1 MRRFLLF
8 AGLAV
13 LVVNGA
19 QAHMG
24 ATGVVLERM
33 EAMKEIA
40 SAVKAIKGQ
49 LSSDSYSSNVVIE
62 NASIIEKHAGKNFFI
77 NLFPKGSEGGPSE
90 ASSSIWQYWDGFA
103 KISDDLQTR
112 AIAIKEAASDQKP
125 LKQPFTN
132 LVKTCGACH
141 KKFRE
146 KK

>member
-1 MRRFLLF
+1 
-8 AGLAV
+8 
-13 LVVNGA
+13 
-19 QAHMG
+19 MG

-62 NASIIEKHAGKNFFI
+62 NASIIEKHAGKNFI

-90 ASSSIWQYWDGFA
+90 ASSSIWQDWDGFA

-112 AIAIKEAASDQKP
+112 AIAIKDAASDQKP
-125 LKQPFTN
+125 LKEPFTN

>member
-1 MRRFLLF
+1 MRKFLLF

-62 NASIIEKHAGKNFFI
+62 NASIIEKHAGKSFI
-77 NLFPKGSEGGPSE
+77 KLFPKGSEGGASE
-90 ASSSIWQYWDGFA
+90 ASYSIWQDWDTFA

-112 AIAIKEAASDQKP
+112 AIAIKDAASDQKP

>member
-1 MRRFLLF
+1 MRKFLLF

-62 NASIIEKHAGKNFFI
+62 NASIIEKHAGKNFI
-77 NLFPKGSEGGPSE
+77 NLFPKGS
-90 ASSSIWQYWDGFA
+90 DGDQA
-103 KISDDLQTR
+103 KQVLLFGKTGMVS
-112 AIAIKEAASDQKP
+112 QKFQMIFKQEP
-125 LKQPFTN
+125 L
-132 LVKTCGACH
+132 L
-141 KKFRE
+141 
-146 KK
+146 